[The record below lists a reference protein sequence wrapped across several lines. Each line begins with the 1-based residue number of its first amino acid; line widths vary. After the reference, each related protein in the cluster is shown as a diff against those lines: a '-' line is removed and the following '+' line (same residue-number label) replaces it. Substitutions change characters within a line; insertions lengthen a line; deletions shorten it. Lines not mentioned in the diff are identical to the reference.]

1 MTKEAA
7 TQYTVKDVAEAVG
20 LQEASVR
27 VGLRDSDFE
36 REGRSWTWS
45 TKKAFDEVCKFFKDR
60 SDRRPDLTPMSDKAK
75 DKAPAKDAKKA
86 DAKADKKAEAKK
98 ADAKGGDKKPA
109 KKSK

>member
-60 SDRRPDLTPMSDKAK
+60 SDRRPDLTPKSDKAK
-75 DKAPAKDAKKA
+75 DKAPAKDAKADKKAPAKAEKKA
-86 DAKADKKAEAKK
+86 DAKADKK
-98 ADAKGGDKKPA
+98 PA
-109 KKSK
+109 KKK